1 MLEKCTEGV
10 GSCWKLSRMLIK
22 MGKSEKMIKI
32 DPETPEIEENSP
44 EIAKITKISKSRS
57 DSKIAKSGRF

>member
-1 MLEKCTEGV
+1 MLGKCTEVV